1 MRMQP
6 FIIALSVLFA
16 MLFSQ
21 APEFTQ
27 QYLQRLAGTVE
38 ELGNI
43 VRNFDEDSLRSGY
56 DRSAALGVMRNNP
69 ERLVR
74 DQATRMKENIARL
87 NRLLEQQANMR
98 DAGPLAR
105 FSAFIANIDGPLA
118 QRTWQSYVPALPFS
132 FEGIVF
138 ALIGFA
144 SSYLLILV
152 AIAFYRRESSEVEA

>member
-38 ELGNI
+38 ELSNI

-74 DQATRMKENIARL
+74 DQATRMKYEGCRAV
-87 NRLLEQQANMR
+87 
-98 DAGPLAR
+98 GPFQR
-105 FSAFIANIDGPLA
+105 VYRQHRWSFSPKDVAKLCTGATF
-118 QRTWQSYVPALPFS
+118 
-132 FEGIVF
+132 
-138 ALIGFA
+138 LI
-144 SSYLLILV
+144 
-152 AIAFYRRESSEVEA
+152 